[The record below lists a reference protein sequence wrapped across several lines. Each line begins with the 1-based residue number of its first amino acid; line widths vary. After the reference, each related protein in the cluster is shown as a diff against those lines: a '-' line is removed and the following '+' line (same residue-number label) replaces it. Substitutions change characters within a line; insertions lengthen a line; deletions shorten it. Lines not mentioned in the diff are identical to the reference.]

1 MYCPE
6 LIKWEMRS
14 SAKADLKIDR
24 ILSNVSTTEWLEE
37 KKAIFLINIALIK
50 QFLQYLKDH
59 F

>member
-1 MYCPE
+1 
-6 LIKWEMRS
+6 MRS
-14 SAKADLKIDR
+14 SAKAVLKIDR